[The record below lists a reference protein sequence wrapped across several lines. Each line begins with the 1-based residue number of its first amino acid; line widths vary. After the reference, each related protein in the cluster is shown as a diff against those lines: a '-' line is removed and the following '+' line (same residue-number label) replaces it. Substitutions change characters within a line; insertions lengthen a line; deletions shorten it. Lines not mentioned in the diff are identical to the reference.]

1 MSKHA
6 TQTKSAAETDDDDDF
21 GPVPTFEFVIE
32 ERNKRLK
39 ELRKGNKGQ
48 RRLAAALKGCRKGK
62 RCTLL
67 QCPVCER
74 LKLIDR
80 KGIPASIIKSVGSPF
95 ERISIDVTDIEIVK
109 RRRPLNEKK
118 VRALAT
124 SINEIGLQ
132 SPITVARHKK
142 KIVLVSGWHRL
153 EAVQRLSWDAIPCV
167 VLTHFAKEDERLWQV
182 AENYYRAELT
192 ALERAEYTE
201 ELRILLEAKRQVGQ
215 LAPPGGRQPKNSGI
229 NNAAKMLGVSREVVR
244 RSKNIAAIAASVK
257 KRARE
262 LGLDKVQRALLQIAR
277 AATEKEQALALE
289 KIVEKKRKEASESDD
304 ELKDVAVTQEIRAL
318 QNEIHDHAA
327 ALAQRR
333 KRLRLVMDKAAIKGV
348 PVQLPMEEPLL
359 GGDVVE
365 VASPPMAPDQKPGSR
380 PADVGNGT
388 LKNLM
393 AAWHAAPPEDQ
404 DQFCE
409 LVGLTQKAR

>member
-1 MSKHA
+1 
-6 TQTKSAAETDDDDDF
+6 
-21 GPVPTFEFVIE
+21 
-32 ERNKRLK
+32 
-39 ELRKGNKGQ
+39 
-48 RRLAAALKGCRKGK
+48 
-62 RCTLL
+62 
-67 QCPVCER
+67 
-74 LKLIDR
+74 
-80 KGIPASIIKSVGSPF
+80 
-95 ERISIDVTDIEIVK
+95 
-109 RRRPLNEKK
+109 
-118 VRALAT
+118 
-124 SINEIGLQ
+124 
-132 SPITVARHKK
+132 
-142 KIVLVSGWHRL
+142 
-153 EAVQRLSWDAIPCV
+153 
-167 VLTHFAKEDERLWQV
+167 
-182 AENYYRAELT
+182 
-192 ALERAEYTE
+192 
-201 ELRILLEAKRQVGQ
+201 
-215 LAPPGGRQPKNSGI
+215 
-229 NNAAKMLGVSREVVR
+229 MLGVSREVVR